1 MFEYMMQ
8 GIARAG
14 GVEMQTGNTILPQK
28 VVEPRQAGI
37 VRRFTGRLMAH
48 ATRSLHSWSPKL
60 LELVPHK
67 NDSSLRKHDA
77 IANICSTRV

>member
-14 GVEMQTGNTILPQK
+14 GVEMQAGSTILPQK

-37 VRRFTGRLMAH
+37 VRRFTGRLMVH
-48 ATRSLHSWSPKL
+48 AAGRLHNWSTNL
-60 LELVPHK
+60 LKFVLQK
-67 NDSSLRKHDA
+67 NESSLRRHDA
-77 IANICSTRV
+77 IADICSTRA

>member
-14 GVEMQTGNTILPQK
+14 GVEMQAGSTILPQK

-37 VRRFTGRLMAH
+37 VRRFIRRLMAH
-48 ATRSLHSWSPKL
+48 ATGRLHSWSSKL
-60 LELVPHK
+60 LELVPQK
-67 NDSSLRKHDA
+67 NESSTRKHDT
-77 IANICSTRV
+77 IADICSTRV

>member
-14 GVEMQTGNTILPQK
+14 GVEMQTGSTILPQK

-37 VRRFTGRLMAH
+37 IRRSTGRLMTH
-48 ATRSLHSWSPKL
+48 ATGRLHSWSSKL
-60 LELVPHK
+60 LELVPQK
-67 NDSSLRKHDA
+67 NESSLRQHDA
-77 IANICSTRV
+77 IADICSTRV

>member
-14 GVEMQTGNTILPQK
+14 GVEMQAGSTILPQK

-37 VRRFTGRLMAH
+37 VRLFTGRLMAR
-48 ATRSLHSWSPKL
+48 AAGKLHNWSSKL
-60 LELVPHK
+60 LELVSHK
-67 NDSSLRKHDA
+67 NESSLRRHDA
-77 IANICSTRV
+77 ITDICSTRA

>member
-14 GVEMQTGNTILPQK
+14 GVEMQTGSTILPQK

-37 VRRFTGRLMAH
+37 VRCFAGRLMAR
-48 ATRSLHSWSPKL
+48 ATGRLNNWSSKL
-60 LELVPHK
+60 LELVPQK
-67 NDSSLRKHDA
+67 NESSLHKHDA
-77 IANICSTRV
+77 LADICSARE

>member
-14 GVEMQTGNTILPQK
+14 GVEMQAGSTILPQK

-37 VRRFTGRLMAH
+37 VRHFTGRLTAQ
-48 ATRSLHSWSPKL
+48 AAERLHNWLSK
-60 LELVPHK
+60 LVPQK
-67 NDSSLRKHDA
+67 IESGLRKRDA
-77 IANICSTRV
+77 ITDICSTQA